1 VKLDLAKSQSDPWL
15 DNIPPLKDGSLGLRR
30 TRLTFE
36 QSVTYFRRKFPL
48 GFRDQAYIGDGKH
61 TGERAYKWRA
71 HALFAQHLGHDVR
84 NELLRKGEIEELSS
98 RAKTVLH
105 AVNILHVQE
114 KITMRK
120 GLDHHER
127 AHRFFVELFN
137 LLDNELVPNRFVSYF
152 DAANSLALGERR
164 PTWPIATVLPYL
176 ADPLR
181 FVYMKPEVTRDMA
194 DRLAFDLHY
203 DSRPNWPT
211 YERLITMSGML
222 LDRLR
227 ELGAEDW
234 MDVQSFIYV
243 VGDQVQ

>member
-1 VKLDLAKSQSDPWL
+1 
-15 DNIPPLKDGSLGLRR
+15 
-30 TRLTFE
+30 
-36 QSVTYFRRKFPL
+36 
-48 GFRDQAYIGDGKH
+48 
-61 TGERAYKWRA
+61 
-71 HALFAQHLGHDVR
+71 
-84 NELLRKGEIEELSS
+84 
-98 RAKTVLH
+98 
-105 AVNILHVQE
+105 
-114 KITMRK
+114 MRK

-234 MDVQSFIYV
+234 MDVQSVYR
-243 VGDQVQ
+243 GRA